1 LWWRNS
7 ARRGEMT
14 GSFFSRLK
22 PTFSIDEIIKEDE
35 NIGIHVH
42 EISMAFEE
50 LKSTIRRIQ
59 RYK

>member
-1 LWWRNS
+1 
-7 ARRGEMT
+7 MT